1 MGEAMPT
8 CIVQIN
14 GSNQVEIIGSKG
26 GNIRR
31 DGKGAVS
38 VEWQL
43 NSANPAHKLEIT
55 FEEFAPIGGPSR
67 GPSSPF
73 GSGKTAFEPTI
84 YCKHTVEVENSGA
97 AKLDPVIIIEQ

>member
-43 NSANPAHKLEIT
+43 NSANPA
-55 FEEFAPIGGPSR
+55 
-67 GPSSPF
+67 
-73 GSGKTAFEPTI
+73 FEPTI
-84 YCKHTVEVENSGA
+84 YCKHAVGVENSGA
-97 AKLDPVIIIEQ
+97 AKLDPVIVIEQ